1 MRETGAQDG
10 KLFLAFLQPLQL
22 LLAPQSF
29 RMAYGQP
36 AVLLELPRLPE
47 RLGPTADPQEPG
59 RLPCNRPQRRTLLL
73 VRLILSSVALA
84 VCCSGHSATS
94 QADAH
99 PALVFLCI
107 CVVIIA
113 ARWHP
118 LQSRPG
124 DHEGHLQLPAPWKI
138 WRGVKGEG
146 CDHSYCF
153 PYAACSW
160 LFGGVGLLTSDRD
173 GSGPEEM
180 KDQIQAFLAQG
191 PWKT

>member
-29 RMAYGQP
+29 RTAYGQP

-84 VCCSGHSATS
+84 VGCSGHSATS
-94 QADAH
+94 QADAPPRFGVSLH
-99 PALVFLCI
+99 L
-107 CVVIIA
+107 
-113 ARWHP
+113 R
-118 LQSRPG
+118 G
-124 DHEGHLQLPAPWKI
+124 DHCCPVAPSPEQT
-138 WRGVKGEG
+138 WR
-146 CDHSYCF
+146 
-153 PYAACSW
+153 P
-160 LFGGVGLLTSDRD
+160 
-173 GSGPEEM
+173 
-180 KDQIQAFLAQG
+180 
-191 PWKT
+191 